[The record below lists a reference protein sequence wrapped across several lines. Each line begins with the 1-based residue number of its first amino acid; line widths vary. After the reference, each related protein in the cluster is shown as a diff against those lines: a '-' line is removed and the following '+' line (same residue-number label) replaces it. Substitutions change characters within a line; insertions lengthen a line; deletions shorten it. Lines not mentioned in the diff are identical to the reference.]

1 VPYSVLGAV
10 VVGTAGVGY
19 SRRQTFG
26 DACTVDGALVCAEGL
41 LETLP
46 EGLPPPPP
54 PPPPGLAS
62 ETCPKSRIAASTATK
77 RASSTGARALES

>member
-1 VPYSVLGAV
+1 MPYSVLGV
-10 VVGTAGVGY
+10 VCCSKGLLGLATPGG
-19 SRRQTFG
+19 RPLETL
-26 DACTVDGALVCAEGL
+26 ALSTELLFAPEGL

-62 ETCPKSRIAASTATK
+62 ETYPKSRIAASTATK
-77 RASSTGARALES
+77 RASSTGARA